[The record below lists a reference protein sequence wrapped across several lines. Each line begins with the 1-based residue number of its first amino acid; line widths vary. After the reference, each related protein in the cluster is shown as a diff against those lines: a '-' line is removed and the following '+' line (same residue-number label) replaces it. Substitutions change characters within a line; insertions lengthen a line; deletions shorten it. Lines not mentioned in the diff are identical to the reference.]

1 MNEEL
6 KAAISEA
13 LKGLEGK
20 FQTTEQ
26 VKSAIEKSLEGKFD
40 NLASKEDITK
50 AIEDFSKEA
59 TKDFRDMIEKSQNG
73 STKKAVSIGEISLKD
88 FDAKAFLEA
97 GKNGQFEVVLTKAA
111 GNIVVANAGTG
122 GHTTTYEVEAGI
134 GDTPS
139 EPNVVLQNLMKGN
152 TNSRTIFWVNR
163 KNKEGGSAFIGE
175 GVLKPLMDW
184 EYGEENSVAK
194 KVAVRAKF
202 STESLKDIPA
212 LQSDLNTLLTVDLED
227 KIEDELLAGAGGD
240 SLVGITTVA
249 TAYTTTAL
257 DDLIA
262 TPNNA
267 DAIRAAILQMRLLK
281 FKPNVVFVNPADA
294 AVMDLTKSTTGN
306 YIKIEL
312 EGVIRQVRMVETL
325 AITAGNFL
333 LMDTNKYKVKMY
345 EGISLQFGLDGDDF
359 SKNMRTVIA
368 EARLHAYFN
377 SIDAGS
383 MIYEDYATI
392 KAAIAKP

>member
-20 FQTTEQ
+20 FSTPEQ
-26 VKSAIEKSLEGKFD
+26 VKAAIEKSLDGKFD
-40 NLASKEDITK
+40 NMATKEDIKK
-50 AIEDFSKEA
+50 AIEVFSKESM
-59 TKDFRDMIEKSQNG
+59 KDIQDMIEKSKNG
-73 STKKAVSIGEISLKD
+73 NANKAMSIGEVALKD
-88 FDAKAFLEA
+88 FDAQKFLES
-97 GKNGQFEVVLTKAA
+97 GKNGQFEVTLKAV

-134 GDTPS
+134 NDVPR

-163 KNKEGGSAFIGE
+163 KNKEGGSAFIAE
-175 GVLKPLMDW
+175 GTLKPLMDW

-194 KVAVRAKF
+194 KVAVRTKF
-202 STESLKDIPA
+202 STEALKDIPA
-212 LQSDLNTLLTVDLED
+212 LRSDLNIFLTIDLED
-227 KIEDELLAGAGGD
+227 KIEDELLTGAGGD

-249 TAYTTTAL
+249 TGYTTTSL
-257 DDLIA
+257 DDMIVS
-262 TPNNA
+262 PNNA

-294 AVMDLTKSTTGN
+294 AIMDLTKSSTGN

-333 LMDTNKYKVKMY
+333 LMDTSKYKVKMY
-345 EGISLQFGLDGDDF
+345 DGISLQFGLDGDDF

-377 SIDAGS
+377 SIEVGS
-383 MIYEDYATI
+383 MLYEDYATI